1 MTTIEPIL
9 KSKVAIITG
18 AGRGIG
24 KATAILFAQAGAS
37 VVLAARTSAEIT
49 TTANEIKAAGGYA
62 LAIPTDVTD
71 QASIDQLII
80 LTMRAFRQV
89 DILVNNAAVIK
100 PMGRVW
106 EVDPAEWQS
115 LIQTNVV
122 GPYLCARAILPHMLE
137 REDGHIINI
146 TSGAAYSDIEGWS
159 AYCASKAALDRFTT
173 ILAKEVSHTKI
184 VVCGMSPGATDT
196 PMQADVRNANKN
208 TFPAVE
214 HFQQKYAAGAL
225 NSPNEAAKLNL
236 WLASRDDQNGVIAP
250 LSDKLIREQ
259 LAKDLPF

>member
-1 MTTIEPIL
+1 MTVIEPFL
-9 KSKVAIITG
+9 KNKVAIVTG

-24 KATAILFAQAGAS
+24 KATAKLFAQAGAS

-62 LAIPTDVTD
+62 LAIPTDVTN

-89 DILVNNAAVIK
+89 DILVNNAGIIK
-100 PMGRVW
+100 PIGRVW
-106 EVDPAEWQS
+106 EVDPDEWQS
-115 LIQTNVV
+115 VIKTNVV

-137 REDGHIINI
+137 RGDGHIINV
-146 TSGAAYSDIEGWS
+146 TSAAAYSDIEGWS

-173 ILAKEVSHTKI
+173 ILAEEVSHTKI

-196 PMQADVRNANKN
+196 PMQADVRNASKSAL
-208 TFPAVE
+208 PSVAY
-214 HFQQKYAAGAL
+214 FQQKHTAGTL
-225 NSPNEAAKLNL
+225 NSPKDAAKLNL